1 MPLTICLVWRSELQR
16 RSSRKEESPPATWKN
31 KKEQKKFTLRRRGEN
46 LQTDGIALGL
56 ERQQAGFIRKGA

>member
-31 KKEQKKFTLRRRGEN
+31 RKEQKKFTLRRRGEN
-46 LQTDGIALGL
+46 LQTYGIALGV
-56 ERQQAGFIRKGA
+56 ERQARFTRKGA